1 MKKRSDVPDAETGTR
16 LQKIIASAGLA
27 SRRQAEAWIRE
38 GRVTVNGRVVRELG
52 TRARPGTDT
61 VRVDGRK
68 IEGAEAPVAILLNKP
83 RGYLST
89 CSDPGKRPTVLQLV
103 PGRKERL
110 YPVGRLDFNTEGLL
124 ILTNDGELAL
134 SVTHPSNRC
143 RKVYRV
149 KVRGVPPE
157 ETLRR
162 LRAGILLDGKRT
174 SAATVT
180 RIHSERNS
188 WLEVVLSE
196 GRKNQIRQ
204 MFLRM
209 GFPVVRLKRISI
221 GGISDRG
228 LAPGAWRMLTREEI
242 RSLKEH
248 SA

>member
-1 MKKRSDVPDAETGTR
+1 MKRSSAPEGETGTR
-16 LQKIIASAGLA
+16 LQKIIAAAGLA
-27 SRRQAEAWIRE
+27 SRRQAESWIRE

-52 TRARPGTDT
+52 TRARPGADT
-61 VRVDGRK
+61 IRVDGRK
-68 IEGAEAPVAILLNKP
+68 LESAETPVAILLNKP

-89 CSDPGKRPTVLQLV
+89 CSDPGKRPTVLDLV
-103 PGRKERL
+103 RGRKERL
-110 YPVGRLDFNTEGLL
+110 YPVGRLDFNSEGLL

-134 SVTHPSNRC
+134 SVTHPRNRC

-157 ETLRR
+157 EILGR
-162 LRAGILLDGKRT
+162 LRAGIILEGKKT
-174 SAATVT
+174 LPALIT
-180 RIHSERNS
+180 RVRSEKNS

-196 GRKNQIRQ
+196 GKKNQVRQ
-204 MFLRM
+204 MFLRA

-228 LAPGAWRMLTREEI
+228 LAPGSWRLLTRQEI

-248 SA
+248 SR